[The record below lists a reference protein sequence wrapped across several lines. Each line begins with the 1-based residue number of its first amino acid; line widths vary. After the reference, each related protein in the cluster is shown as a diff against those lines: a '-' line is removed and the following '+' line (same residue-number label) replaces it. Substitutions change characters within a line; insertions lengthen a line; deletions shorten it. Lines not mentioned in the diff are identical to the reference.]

1 MHRRCVGRPQVQG
14 EVTCRVRKYE
24 FVSILE
30 PNIDD
35 AAAAEHLERYA
46 KLVREHGGEVT
57 QQENWG
63 RRKFAYEIQHKTEGS
78 YLYVR
83 FRGTNKVVDELNRVV
98 RFDEK
103 VLRTLIV
110 LDEEAEMRNAAARRA
125 PAAPA
130 APGAPPSEPGAGV

>member
-1 MHRRCVGRPQVQG
+1 M
-14 EVTCRVRKYE
+14 RKYE

-30 PNIDD
+30 PGVDD

-46 KLVREHGGEVT
+46 KLVREQGGEVT

-83 FRGTNKVVDELNRVV
+83 FRGTAKVVDELNRVV

-110 LDEEAEMRNAAARRA
+110 LDEEAEIRNAAARRA
-125 PAAPA
+125 PGGYEP
-130 APGAPPSEPGAGV
+130 PAPPPSDSGAGV